1 VSGAPDESE
10 SDDRLVDLVPVVRR
24 IVGARV
30 RDPHL
35 ADDLVQETLARVMAA
50 RSRVEADTLG
60 PYAAATARNLI
71 ASHFNR
77 KDLARRKAHLLVAD
91 DTIGPPVDDVI
102 DQEDRRLMAAAVARL
117 PASERDMLVA
127 HEVDGLDTKTLAKE
141 RVSTPGAVA
150 ATLGRIRAKLRVEYL
165 LLQEDV
171 EPSSDLCRPVLRS
184 LSAGDR
190 RRQRELEA
198 GAHILACDDCARV
211 STRLLERRPTTT
223 VGDEEIRVSVTSDA
237 DVVTARQ
244 QGRAAAVRLGFSAGD
259 ATLVATAISEMARN
273 IVKFAE
279 RGEVLI
285 LDTSPH
291 GQEGITIVVRDVGP
305 GIADLEQAMSDGYST
320 YDGLG
325 LGLPG
330 VRRLMDEFDVATEP
344 GRGTTVTMTKW
355 RSSRE
360 NASQRAESSREV
372 RRTT

>member
-1 VSGAPDESE
+1 
-10 SDDRLVDLVPVVRR
+10 VRR

-60 PYAAATARNLI
+60 PYAAATARNLV

-102 DQEDRRLMAAAVARL
+102 DQEERRLMAVAVARL

-127 HEVDGLDTKTLAKE
+127 HEVDGLDTKSLAKE

-150 ATLGRIRAKLRVEYL
+150 ASLGRIRAKLRVEYL

-198 GAHILACDDCARV
+198 GAHILACNDCARV
-211 STRLLERRPTTT
+211 SARLLERRRTT

-237 DVVTARQ
+237 DVVTARH
-244 QGRAAAVRLGFSAGD
+244 QGRAAAVRLGFSASD

-325 LGLPG
+325 IGLPG

-344 GRGTTVTMTKW
+344 DRGTTVTMTKW
-355 RSSRE
+355 RSSRDRV
-360 NASQRAESSREV
+360 ARAGPSREV